1 MHDASTLNH
10 NIEKFSA
17 DVAAQVHMLPI
28 EQVRRDPGQA
38 RTHFDDATLDELTAS
53 VRVSGIIQ
61 PIVVSGDSGQGYQL
75 IAGERRW
82 RAAQR
87 AELARIPAIV
97 RNDLD
102 GEQATIFG
110 LIENLQR
117 ESLGTMDTAHALAR
131 LGNDHGLTHDAIASR
146 IGKSRAYVS
155 NFLRLRQLE
164 SSVQALLDS
173 GQLSIG
179 HGKVLAGLAP
189 ARQQSMAHKVIRKRA
204 SVRTLERW
212 TRQTHTAQLSTDT
225 GARQELESLERQ
237 LTEQL
242 GNAVKIHYHPE
253 RHRGELHITFHDLS
267 EFDGILERLGLARN
281 GT

>member
-10 NIEKFSA
+10 DTEKLSA
-17 DVAAQVHMLPI
+17 DATAHVHMLPI
-28 EQVRRDPGQA
+28 EWIMRDPRQA
-38 RTHFDDATLDELTAS
+38 RTHFADDALAELTAS
-53 VRVSGIIQ
+53 IHTSGIIQ
-61 PIVVSGDSGQGYQL
+61 PIVVSGNTEQGYQL

-87 AELARIPAIV
+87 AGLAQIPAIV

-102 GEQATIFG
+102 SEQATIFG

-131 LGNDHGLTHDAIASR
+131 LGDDHGLTHDAIASR

-164 SSVQALLDS
+164 SSVQTLLNE
-173 GQLSIG
+173 GRLSIG
-179 HGKVLAGLAP
+179 HGKVLAGLSP
-189 ARQQSMAHKVIRKRA
+189 AKQLGMAHEVIRKRA

-212 TRQTHTAQLSTDT
+212 AQQSQATAQSSPDT
-225 GARQELESLERQ
+225 SARQELDTLEQQ

-253 RHRGELHITFHDLS
+253 RHRGELHITFHDLN
-267 EFDGILERLGLARN
+267 EFDGILERLGFTR
-281 GT
+281 T